1 MPKSPD
7 TTQIMACLSPCHT
20 QHHTAW
26 RGTHSARTRHTHA
39 LADAPCSEHH
49 ATPRALP
56 RLQHQSTLC
65 CNATCKCNCNSAV
78 STATMLLSQHQLPI
92 LRTLALQLMRIHLS
106 SHPPCGVR
114 PYSKVPNFLLSSLL
128 SIAFYMLLSFVCRLL
143 LSGARGKPI
152 RSSTPSFA
160 TSSPSAASASRASP
174 PTTSRAPANQCTAL
188 GSLHNRSSPP
198 SAPRIVHGT
207 TPAGSRALPRDLGA
221 VRAGGCTCRVA
232 VHVTRSLVLPDH
244 RRLTAA
250 ITRTF
255 ACRLSSVYV
264 ACLNLRSY
272 MRYARSRPL
281 P

>member
-1 MPKSPD
+1 MPACTPLCPMASKSPD
-7 TTQIMACLSPCHT
+7 ATQKNGVPFTCHT

-26 RGTHSARTRHTHA
+26 RDTHSARTRCTHA

-49 ATPRALP
+49 ATPRAL
-56 RLQHQSTLC
+56 LQHQSTLC

-128 SIAFYMLLSFVCRLL
+128 SIACYMLLSFVCRLL

-174 PTTSRAPANQCTAL
+174 STTNRAPANQCTAL
-188 GSLHNRSSPP
+188 GLLHFRSSPP
-198 SAPRIVHGT
+198 SAPHIMYGT
-207 TPAGSRALPRDLGA
+207 TPAGSRALPRGLGA
-221 VRAGGCTCRVA
+221 VRAGGCTCRVV
-232 VHVTRSLVLPDH
+232 VHVIRSPVLPNH
-244 RRLTAA
+244 RRSTAA
-250 ITRTF
+250 IHRTL
-255 ACRLSSVYV
+255 ACSYLN
-264 ACLNLRSY
+264 ACTLRV
-272 MRYARSRPL
+272 
-281 P
+281 